1 MNMDFFYDKHDKQYK
16 EYIQDKKKSKIA
28 NSWLNQQ
35 SLDYWRH
42 I

>member
-1 MNMDFFYDKHDKQYK
+1 MNMDFFYDNHDKQYK